1 MVLIEDWKQKVKN
14 SFLTDNSVFWDTIG
28 MEHSQTGPSVKQER
42 IMTFTAVIKAD
53 KEEMLFIAIKRTY
66 KERRSSF
73 ENSND
78 QTEYVANGLST
89 FL

>member
-1 MVLIEDWKQKVKN
+1 MED
-14 SFLTDNSVFWDTIG
+14 SL
-28 MEHSQTGPSVKQER
+28 SVKQKR
-42 IMTFTAVIKAD
+42 TMTFAAVIKAD

-73 ENSND
+73 ENLND

>member
-1 MVLIEDWKQKVKN
+1 LGYYRN
-14 SFLTDNSVFWDTIG
+14 GALPNR
-28 MEHSQTGPSVKQER
+28 PLSVKQER
-42 IMTFTAVIKAD
+42 TMTH

-73 ENSND
+73 ENLND
-78 QTEYVANGLST
+78 QTAYIANGLST

>member
-1 MVLIEDWKQKVKN
+1 MED
-14 SFLTDNSVFWDTIG
+14 SL
-28 MEHSQTGPSVKQER
+28 SVKQER
-42 IMTFTAVIKAD
+42 TMTFAAVIKAD

-73 ENSND
+73 ENLND

>member
-1 MVLIEDWKQKVKN
+1 
-14 SFLTDNSVFWDTIG
+14 
-28 MEHSQTGPSVKQER
+28 
-42 IMTFTAVIKAD
+42 MTFTAVIKAD

-73 ENSND
+73 ENLND
-78 QTEYVANGLST
+78 RIAYVANGLST